1 MDQDAAKL
9 ARALGTIG
17 ADEAARAALLARL
30 HEVERRLA
38 RPDFDVREQVTG
50 PVVDALHAGLGPL
63 CKRLS
68 NGIEFH
74 FHYRSKIARDFVMSP
89 EPAPDHVWE
98 PQTTKLLIHLGAR
111 ARHVVI
117 GGAYSGDQAI
127 LLARAMRDHGGQ
139 CHCFEPNADQMAML
153 KLNAAAN
160 GLDNLVFNEVG
171 LWRSDGDRLVLVGE
185 DSFAHP
191 ETARP
196 GDPGAFPTVTIDSY
210 GAARGLDTIGLIMLD
225 IEGAELAAL
234 QGADRYLTQPADTAP
249 RLVFEVHRH
258 YVDWSD
264 GLENTEIVRFLRSRG
279 YHLFAVRDYQSNVPM
294 HGEPIELIRPEH
306 TYLEGPPH
314 GFNMLAAKD
323 RAELDGD
330 AFRFC
335 AGVSPKLLRHRDPR
349 LHQPCG

>member
-1 MDQDAAKL
+1 MDHDATRL
-9 ARALGTIG
+9 TRALRAIG
-17 ADEAARAALLARL
+17 ADEAARGALLARL

-50 PVVDALHAGLGPL
+50 PLIDALHEGLGPL

-89 EPAPDHVWE
+89 EAAPDHVWE
-98 PQTTKLLIHLGAR
+98 PQTTKLLLHLGAT

-127 LLARAMRDHGGQ
+127 LLARAMSGHGGV
-139 CHCFEPNADQMAML
+139 CHCFEPNGDQMAML
-153 KLNAAAN
+153 KLNAAVN
-160 GLDNLVFNEVG
+160 GLTNLVFNQAG
-171 LWRSDGDRLVLVGE
+171 LWRSDDDRLVLVGE

-191 ETARP
+191 ESARP
-196 GDPGAFPTVTIDSY
+196 GDPDAFPTVTIDSY
-210 GAARGLDTIGLIMLD
+210 GAARGVEAIGLIMLD

-234 QGADRYLTQPADTAP
+234 QGARRYLAQPAATAP
-249 RLVFEVHRH
+249 RLIFEVHRH
-258 YVDWSD
+258 YVDWSN
-264 GLENTEIVRFLRSRG
+264 GLENAEIVRFLAGQG

-294 HGEPIELIRPEH
+294 RGQPIELIRPED

-314 GFNMLAAKD
+314 GFNMLAVKD
-323 RAELDGD
+323 LAELQGPG
-330 AFRFC
+330 FRFC